1 MKLLDPRRSLQEKP
15 PGAEGRALGKG
26 ARCGGA
32 RGEGVPG
39 VRSRAGGE
47 RRGAEVVVGPRP
59 SSGEWRLPGKQAAS
73 TSGVGSVVQA
83 EAGAFSTGTPQE
95 ISVREWGP
103 GPAQA
108 AVVGASPLQEKP
120 GLVCVGGRRCES
132 NPPQEGPHGPGQVT
146 GQPRVPQELRPQLS
160 WDQPPAEPRL
170 PEPPPSS
177 RRRNWLQTLPDRS
190 RRAHRRRA
198 DRDAPRV
205 RAGSDPTR
213 PRSSTAAPQGPRRA
227 VLVPGAALPGRAAH
241 RCKLRRRFRFRSL
254 STPRGHG
261 KVTLWIVVMASTV
274 CRCGS

>member
-1 MKLLDPRRSLQEKP
+1 M
-15 PGAEGRALGKG
+15 
-26 ARCGGA
+26 
-32 RGEGVPG
+32 
-39 VRSRAGGE
+39 SRA
-47 RRGAEVVVGPRP
+47 
-59 SSGEWRLPGKQAAS
+59 
-73 TSGVGSVVQA
+73 
-83 EAGAFSTGTPQE
+83 TPQGAPRAHRPK
-95 ISVREWGP
+95 VLHP
-103 GPAQA
+103 G
-108 AVVGASPLQEKP
+108 
-120 GLVCVGGRRCES
+120 RC
-132 NPPQEGPHGPGQVT
+132 PHGPGQVT

-241 RCKLRRRFRFRSL
+241 RCKLRRSFRFRSL

-261 KVTLWIVVMASTV
+261 KVTLWTVVMASTGQPLSASKDHGKAEPLEALSSLWRC
-274 CRCGS
+274 CREVVNYQKQFEMEFCTVTQAGVKWQSQLTATSASRVRAILPPQPPE